1 MEDEYLEF
9 LEDIS
14 ILKENH
20 ILMKGHERTQS
31 KVFKKI
37 ADNFKKSLLKTQA
50 VQEQFGGLEDS
61 TKSETIENFVEA

>member
-37 ADNFKKSLLKTQA
+37 ADNFKKSLLKT
-50 VQEQFGGLEDS
+50 
-61 TKSETIENFVEA
+61 